1 MAETKDG
8 VDVAIEAVGVPA
20 AFDICQG
27 IVRPGGHIANVGV
40 HGHSVDLQ
48 IQKLWIQNITLTTGL
63 VSTNTIP
70 MLLKTVASGKID
82 PNKLITHHF
91 KLDDIMRAY
100 EVFGNAAVE
109 KAMKVII
116 EP

>member
-1 MAETKDG
+1 
-8 VDVAIEAVGVPA
+8 
-20 AFDICQG
+20 
-27 IVRPGGHIANVGV
+27 VRPGGHIANVGV

-70 MLLKTVASGKID
+70 MLLKTVASGKIN

-100 EVFGNAAVE
+100 EVFGNAAEE